1 MPYFEVNLLLI
12 GLYNAT
18 LGKLYLTVRTLCQA
32 ISRQLWQI
40 SHRAPVEMFRPINKW
55 TAVTEQW
62 RVQVNVKNMRIRIL
76 IRLYVFLWG
85 WNVVNFTQSVASGS
99 FYSGSKPWFLC
110 KVVNLYW
117 NALHSLKCTLW
128 KKSSLFNILTQYIC
142 HANLISISSIIISA
156 HACDTNWI
164 VKEIAE
170 LFTAKETANVYLKIN
185 FLQLKK
191 IGNSASHCK
200 SFCQLL

>member
-1 MPYFEVNLLLI
+1 MTNQPQGSCRDVLSHKQMNSSYWTIARSSKCEKYANQNSHKLL
-12 GLYNAT
+12 
-18 LGKLYLTVRTLCQA
+18 
-32 ISRQLWQI
+32 
-40 SHRAPVEMFRPINKW
+40 
-55 TAVTEQW
+55 
-62 RVQVNVKNMRIRIL
+62 
-76 IRLYVFLWG
+76 FLWG
-85 WNVVNFTQSVASGS
+85 WNVVNFIHSVASCS
-99 FYSGSKPWFLC
+99 FYLGSKPWFLC